1 MRWGRCSWLH
11 CVQLGLGA
19 PSSANRTDPGVSA
32 HYCSG
37 MHNTAQHTPARGESA
52 YTLPEYPFRPPP
64 ELQGHAPGRYPVVI
78 VGAGLAGLTLAADL
92 SQRGLRC
99 VVLDEDNTVGVR
111 GASSRG
117 IVYVQKTLE
126 IMRRLGIY
134 DRIRAKGV
142 TWSAGKILAGDE
154 VLYEYDYQPASISEQ
169 PPFINLQQFYL
180 EWYLVDRIVELGQ
193 ADLRWMNRVVG
204 VENHADHVRLQV
216 ETPDGSY
223 ALDADWVIA
232 ADGVNS
238 SVRNVL
244 QLPER
249 TERGQDRWCI
259 TDVRFHRTQCNERWT
274 WVEAPFNEGRAV
286 WQHLMA
292 DNVWRL
298 DFQMQPDADP
308 AQVSRP
314 EVARERVARMLGKD
328 VAFDLV
334 WVGPYSYRTMLMDR
348 FRHGRLLFIGD
359 AAHAKSPFGA
369 RGGNS
374 GIQDADNLGWKLALV
389 QAGLA
394 PATLLDSFDT
404 ERRRAAEENIRVTAR
419 SGRFLQ
425 PRSEMEFMLRRA
437 TLQLARHHAF
447 ARVLLNTGRLCAP
460 HHYGGLPTVG
470 AGANDGRSMANIA
483 LERDGRTVHMVD
495 FLAEGKLVALAFGGQ
510 AAVLQQAV
518 DAAKLPV
525 RVLEVGHDVN
535 DPDGL
540 LARETGTPPGGVALL
555 RPDGHL
561 SASLPTADIT
571 TLLAAAKR
579 ALGHKETL

>member
-1 MRWGRCSWLH
+1 MGQTCRDRLTIF
-11 CVQLGLGA
+11 A
-19 PSSANRTDPGVSA
+19 
-32 HYCSG
+32 G
-37 MHNTAQHTPARGESA
+37 MHPTAPDTTASA
-52 YTLPEYPFRPPP
+52 EAGYTLPEYPFVRPP
-64 ELQGHAPGRYPVVI
+64 ELQGHTPGRYPVVI

-92 SQRGLRC
+92 SLRGVRC
-99 VVLDEDNTVGVR
+99 IVLDEDNTVGVR

-126 IMRRLGIY
+126 VMRRLGVY
-134 DRIRAKGV
+134 ERIRDKGV
-142 TWSAGKILAGDE
+142 TWSAGKILAGEE

-180 EWYLVDRIVELGQ
+180 EWYLVDRIVELGR

-204 VENHADHVRLQV
+204 VENRADHVQLRV
-216 ETPDGSY
+216 ETPDGGY
-223 ALDADWVIA
+223 TLEADWVIA

-238 SVRNVL
+238 SVRNL
-244 QLPER
+244 LKLPEH

-259 TDVRFHRTQCNERWT
+259 TDVRFRHTRRNERWT
-274 WVEAPFNEGRAV
+274 WVEAPFNDDRAV

-292 DNVWRL
+292 DDVWRL
-298 DFQMQPDADP
+298 DFQMPPDADP
-308 AQVSRP
+308 AHVSRP
-314 EVARERVARMLGKD
+314 EVARERVARMLGSD

-334 WVGPYSYRTMLMDR
+334 WVGPYSYRTMLMER

-374 GIQDADNLGWKLALV
+374 GIHDADNLGWKLALV
-389 QAGLA
+389 LAGRA

-404 ERRRAAEENIRVTAR
+404 ERHRAAEENIRITAR

-425 PRSEMEFMLRRA
+425 PRSAMELTLRRA
-437 TLQLARHHAF
+437 VLQLARQHGF
-447 ARVLLNTGRLCAP
+447 ARALLNTGRLCAP

-470 AGANDGRSMANIA
+470 VGPHDGRAIANIA
-483 LERDGRTVHMVD
+483 LHRDGGGALHLVD
-495 FLAEGKLVALAFGGQ
+495 LLADGLLVALAFGATG
-510 AAVLQQAV
+510 AALQQAF
-518 DAAKLPV
+518 DAAEVPA
-525 RVLEVGHDVN
+525 RVLVVGQDVH

-540 LARETGTPPGGVALL
+540 LARETGAPAGGVALL

-561 SASLPTADIT
+561 SASLPSADTAA
-571 TLLAAAKR
+571 LLAAALR
-579 ALGHKETL
+579 ALGHPETA